1 MKTPFLAEAA
11 LSVEGTLEGHTSL
24 TAAKPE
30 TSDEEPLRAVTIGH
44 GSASPFL
51 AGSALAVTG
60 DVVGYSR
67 LTRAAPETTDDP
79 GYR

>member
-1 MKTPFLAEAA
+1 MKTPFMADAA
-11 LSVEGTLEGHTSL
+11 LPVVGAMEGYSIV
-24 TAAKPE
+24 TAAVPE
-30 TSDEEPLRAVTIGH
+30 TSDDEPPRAAAMDY

-51 AGSALAVTG
+51 AVGALDVEG

-67 LTRAAPETTDDP
+67 LTKAAPETADDP